1 MEIRHQY
8 IERETREIRTES
20 LYWDRVISF
29 LYSRVREDVPRLFN
43 MLTGPRL
50 TGLIGF
56 LNYDLFIGRKLLRN
70 RAFMMR
76 CGIDFKECLDPPGAL
91 NTAKKIF
98 ERKIRYWECRP
109 MDGDPRTVVSPA
121 DARVLIGSF
130 CDNKPLCV
138 KEKFFQYEELLGKDK
153 AIWRSAFKDGDFVIL
168 RLTPDKYHYNHTP
181 VAGRVIDFYELDGRY
196 HSCNPSAVVTT
207 VTPYSLN
214 KRTVTVIDTDVE
226 NGTRAG
232 LVAMIEVVAF
242 MIGDIVQCYSDE
254 KYGSPVSVTPGMF
267 VKKGVPKSL
276 YKPGSS
282 TDILIFEKDRIDF
295 AGDLLKN
302 RNDQRA
308 INRYSLTFGAGFIE
322 TDVRVRSYIGRA
334 KE

>member
-1 MEIRHQY
+1 MPNSIISERKDAEMEIRHQY

-109 MDGDPRTVVSPA
+109 TN
-121 DARVLIGSF
+121 ARSNPS
-130 CDNKPLCV
+130 D
-138 KEKFFQYEELLGKDK
+138 
-153 AIWRSAFKDGDFVIL
+153 
-168 RLTPDKYHYNHTP
+168 
-181 VAGRVIDFYELDGRY
+181 RY
-196 HSCNPSAVVTT
+196 HSCRDYIIPSIHH
-207 VTPYSLN
+207 LM
-214 KRTVTVIDTDVE
+214 
-226 NGTRAG
+226 
-232 LVAMIEVVAF
+232 MI
-242 MIGDIVQCYSDE
+242 
-254 KYGSPVSVTPGMF
+254 MF
-267 VKKGVPKSL
+267 RPRRL
-276 YKPGSS
+276 
-282 TDILIFEKDRIDF
+282 R
-295 AGDLLKN
+295 
-302 RNDQRA
+302 
-308 INRYSLTFGAGFIE
+308 
-322 TDVRVRSYIGRA
+322 
-334 KE
+334 